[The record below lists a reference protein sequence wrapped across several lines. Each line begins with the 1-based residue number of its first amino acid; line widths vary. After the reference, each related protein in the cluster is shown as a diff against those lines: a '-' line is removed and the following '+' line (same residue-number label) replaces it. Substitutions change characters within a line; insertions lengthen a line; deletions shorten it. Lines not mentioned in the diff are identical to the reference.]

1 MTGSFKTLERG
12 GEEFNCVTLNV
23 STLPSRRNPC
33 AFLRV
38 TFSYWID
45 SSCPL
50 FQLHYKV
57 LVLKKLIDLTKGER
71 NDDNNGHWTFPWPYP

>member
-1 MTGSFKTLERG
+1 MSLSI
-12 GEEFNCVTLNV
+12 CQ
-23 STLPSRRNPC
+23 PC
-33 AFLRV
+33 RHVEIPVFLRV

-71 NDDNNGHWTFPWPYP
+71 NDDNNGH

>member
-1 MTGSFKTLERG
+1 MTGSFQTLERG
-12 GEEFNCVTLNV
+12 EEEFNCV
-23 STLPSRRNPC
+23 NPAVMSKSLC
-33 AFLRV
+33 FLRV

-71 NDDNNGHWTFPWPYP
+71 NDDNNGH